1 MQSSELGQFKTALQ
15 KVFAL
20 YDKQLST
27 ILLDVWWEAL
37 QPYTLQEVTRALTVH
52 VRNPDTGQYLP
63 KPADVIKALRGT
75 SANTAQSAWTK
86 VDGAVRKVG
95 PHKSVAFDDPIIHRV
110 IQDMG
115 GWIRMNEHTNDEWP
129 FVQRE
134 FENRYRGFSVT
145 GEIPEYPRLLMG
157 IAEAHNK
164 REKIRIAADLQE
176 KPALIGDASKAEL
189 VISGGESTPLLT
201 ITPRLGHDNGT
212 QQTDRPRLN

>member
-15 KVFAL
+15 KVFVL
-20 YDKQLST
+20 YDKQLNA
-27 ILLDVWWEAL
+27 ILLDVWWDAL
-37 QPYTLQEVTRALTVH
+37 QPYTLAEVTRALTVH

-63 KPADVIKALRGT
+63 KPADVIKALRGN

-115 GWIRMNEHTNDEWP
+115 GWIKINKITNEELP

-134 FENRYRGFSVT
+134 FESRYRGFSVA
-145 GEIPEYPRLLMG
+145 GDIPEYPRTLTG
-157 IAEAHNK
+157 IAEDHNK
-164 REKIRIAADLQE
+164 REAVRIGADLQE
-176 KPALIGDASKAEL
+176 KTVLIGDASKAEL
-189 VISGGESTPLLT
+189 VIHGGSDSPNVA

-212 QQTDRPRLN
+212 QQADRQRLN

>member
-86 VDGAVRKVG
+86 VDGAIRKVG
-95 PHKSVAFDDPIIHRV
+95 SYRSVAFDDPIIHRV

-115 GWIRMNEHTNDEWP
+115 GWIKLNKITNEELP

-145 GEIPEYPRLLMG
+145 GEIPEYPRILVG
-157 IAEAHNK
+157 IAEDYNK
-164 REKIRIAADLQE
+164 REAIRIGVDLQE

-189 VISGGESTPLLT
+189 VIRGGSNAPSLT
-201 ITPRLGHDNGT
+201 ITPRLGHDDGA
-212 QQTDRPRLN
+212 QQAARPRLN